1 MEIRAR
7 YKNSSYLNSRV
18 EANKWIEKHHIE
30 SRILRANRKGN
41 KYILI
46 DIPYGLPC
54 ENDIIEILQEAG
66 FGVLLTKELYYK
78 IVWDKLEV

>member
-1 MEIRAR
+1 MEIRAK
-7 YKNSSYLNSRV
+7 YKDSCYSNGRK
-18 EANKWIEKHHIE
+18 EANRWIEKHHVE

-41 KYILI
+41 RYILI

-54 ENDIIEILQEAG
+54 KDDIIEILQEAG